1 MIYGT
6 MNAGEYQDWLHHDAF
21 SVEDA
26 DNLIYSMIRETR
38 ELELEIVALRYLL
51 SSCMRNESEKEYM
64 RSDIL
69 SNTSPEFTDRPEY
82 EKYVIQYLDGKDP
95 FETRAFSKRMYR
107 VAHGYI
113 DKYHPDI
120 YPGGLQ
126 DYLRIVNGHIEDAG

>member
-1 MIYGT
+1 MMHGT
-6 MNAGEYQDWLHHDAF
+6 MNAWDYQDWLHYDAF

-26 DNLIYSMIRETR
+26 NDLIYSMICETR

-51 SSCMRNESEKEYM
+51 SSCIKDEFEKECM
-64 RSDIL
+64 RGDIL

-95 FETRAFSKRMYR
+95 FETRTFSRRMYR

-113 DKYHPDI
+113 DKYHPGL
-120 YPGGLQ
+120 YPGGLT
-126 DYLRIVNGHIEDAG
+126 DYLRIVNGHIEDDG